1 MSNPRPE
8 SRIKSLE
15 SRATDIEASIE
26 ELASDNAES
35 LRAIRQDINALSD
48 KVDQGFMQ
56 AHTYIDDHMADL
68 KATMATK
75 DDISRLR
82 DEMTAMEG
90 RLLDAIKQ
98 LWQQRPLSSNDQE
111 QQS

>member
-26 ELASDNAES
+26 EMASDNAES

-48 KVDQGFMQ
+48 KVDQGFLQ

-75 DDISRLR
+75 DDINQLEARMDAKMS
-82 DEMTAMEG
+82 AMET
-90 RLLDAIKQ
+90 RLIDAIKALFSQ
-98 LWQQRPLSSNDQE
+98 KSGE
-111 QQS
+111 